1 MEPKATKTTKSKT
14 KKIKITRTH
23 SEPTSKPI
31 EENVFESLD
40 EINSKVD
47 EQSIEEAPT
56 NDISEKFVPLNID
69 SFEWTYEIK
78 EKHLAFYFLLFVLSA
93 IIIYLAY
100 KYNNWILTL
109 IVILGFVMIV
119 QRNTKVD
126 TFRIDQGGVT
136 VQNQEILWTTISK
149 CGVEKLND
157 NVSLIALITNTFPYT
172 KIYIPFQNEKQRE
185 VLSLINK
192 YSKLEETTSNTFD
205 QVIKKIMF

>member
-69 SFEWTYEIK
+69 SFE
-78 EKHLAFYFLLFVLSA
+78 
-93 IIIYLAY
+93 
-100 KYNNWILTL
+100 
-109 IVILGFVMIV
+109 
-119 QRNTKVD
+119 
-126 TFRIDQGGVT
+126 
-136 VQNQEILWTTISK
+136 
-149 CGVEKLND
+149 
-157 NVSLIALITNTFPYT
+157 
-172 KIYIPFQNEKQRE
+172 
-185 VLSLINK
+185 
-192 YSKLEETTSNTFD
+192 
-205 QVIKKIMF
+205 